1 MLSTRK
7 FTKKN
12 QYLISLLLILVTVGI
27 SYFFSDIL
35 GYRTVALLLMLA
47 VSLNAIL
54 FDIYPVMVSALV
66 SGLVWNFF
74 FIPPTL
80 TFQIGKAEDAL
91 LFLMY
96 FVIASINAILT
107 FKIREFERKQAEE
120 QEKEKAIK
128 LYNTLLNSLSHELRT
143 PISAVIAAIDILQDQ
158 EAVLSPV
165 HRKELYEEIELAGL
179 RLNRQVEN
187 LLSMSRLEAGFVQP
201 KLDWCDLNE
210 LIFTSIQASREKG
223 SLHRIEFK
231 PAENLPLCKLDFGLV
246 DQILQNLL
254 HNAQQHT
261 PKGSE
266 IQVTIEIEQKAVSIE
281 ISDNGSGFPE
291 DEMEV
296 VFDKFYRLKNAIPGG
311 TGLGLSIVKGLAE
324 AMDGTI
330 NLENQAMGGAC
341 FSLVLPCEFLPKLSI
356 DYE

>member
-1 MLSTRK
+1 LLRTRK
-7 FTKKN
+7 FSKKN
-12 QYLISLLLILVTVGI
+12 QYLISLSLVLITVGI

-54 FDIYPVMVSALV
+54 FDIYPVMVSAVV

-120 QEKEKAIK
+120 LEKEKAIQ

-158 EAVLSPV
+158 EAKLTQDQ
-165 HRKELYEEIELAGL
+165 RKELYGEIELAGI

-210 LIFTSIQASREKG
+210 LVLAAIQSSKEKE
-223 SLHRIEFK
+223 STYQIEFR
-231 PAENLPLCKLDFGLV
+231 PVEGLPFCKLDSGLV
-246 DQILQNLL
+246 DQIIQNLL

-261 PKGSE
+261 PDGSLIQ
-266 IQVTIEIEQKAVSIE
+266 IQVDSDPTSVSIVV
-281 ISDNGSGFPE
+281 SDNGSGFPE
-291 DEMEV
+291 NEMV
-296 VFDKFYRLKNAIPGG
+296 MVFDKFYRLKNAIPGG

-324 AMDGTI
+324 AMGGTI
-330 NLENQAMGGAC
+330 YLENQDNSGAR
-341 FSLVLPCEFLPKLSI
+341 FTLVLPCDFLPKHSVE
-356 DYE
+356 DE